1 MQTWWR
7 LIQCVHQIRDFER
20 SKRRVVGARWAS
32 RLSVSAA
39 DAEDGWMKKHCW
51 CQRAEWADWLDWLD
65 CLETI
70 EKQREPAVIAKVC
83 KVNFEA
89 VFYQGS
95 LLGGV
100 RNIAW
105 QVTSQLW
112 KWQSVF
118 SWSLAHPWN
127 GATPPMNMRTE
138 INACHQANNS
148 RDLFLHLF
156 LHFFLTYIQHRGQ
169 CLTARWPH
177 PSAGVNL
184 ELGTHHGQIA
194 NPSCQST
201 CADVRGCVV
210 TLFNTWVD
218 ANASLINVQTGHW
231 RTGVS

>member
-1 MQTWWR
+1 
-7 LIQCVHQIRDFER
+7 
-20 SKRRVVGARWAS
+20 
-32 RLSVSAA
+32 
-39 DAEDGWMKKHCW
+39 MKKHSW
-51 CQRAEWADWLDWLD
+51 CQRAEWADWLD

-89 VFYQGS
+89 VFYKGS

-100 RNIAW
+100 RNI
-105 QVTSQLW
+105 VTSCIESDITVVQVAKCIFL
-112 KWQSVF
+112 KSC
-118 SWSLAHPWN
+118 
-127 GATPPMNMRTE
+127 
-138 INACHQANNS
+138 AC
-148 RDLFLHLF
+148 LHI
-156 LHFFLTYIQHRGQ
+156 FLTYIQRRGQ

-201 CADVRGCVV
+201 CADVRGSVV

-231 RTGVS
+231 RTGVSQWM